1 MRGLG
6 LAPWTPLLLWA
17 RGREGWRPG
26 DLMVD
31 RSFRWSDCG
40 RSVFRGP
47 PRWAWVPR
55 SLLELAAR
63 FERIGDGWAR
73 KRGALRFSSG
83 GPCERQ
89 GRVRQRAG

>member
-1 MRGLG
+1 MREGVRLTVMDDRRWVGGLG
-6 LAPWTPLLLWA
+6 GVGFGSVDALAYLGP
-17 RGREGWRPG
+17 RPRAVAAG

-63 FERIGDGWAR
+63 FERIGDGWA
-73 KRGALRFSSG
+73 
-83 GPCERQ
+83 
-89 GRVRQRAG
+89 

>member
-1 MRGLG
+1 MGVWVGSVDALAYLG
-6 LAPWTPLLLWA
+6 PRPRLAA
-17 RGREGWRPG
+17 G

-63 FERIGDGWAR
+63 VERIGDGWA
-73 KRGALRFSSG
+73 
-83 GPCERQ
+83 
-89 GRVRQRAG
+89 